1 MALDA
6 GALSLLYF
14 LLALVVAAGLVVIA
28 LHYRLQPVFLLPA
41 AAGILVAN
49 PPSQE
54 LAATW
59 APFLDLLRAGLD
71 NGLFFAFIFLG
82 WGAGA
87 NLAPI
92 LAHPRKLVLGLFT
105 PVGFLPVLWLGM
117 WAGLMPGEA
126 AGAALVGGGE
136 GLAALFLATKLAP
149 ELIGPLGVAVFPLVG
164 AQLLVQPYL
173 LRLLTSR
180 AERLRRATPTRPVS
194 RRETLL
200 FAAAGLILTLLLA
213 PRAFLLTGMFF
224 VGVIIK
230 ESGVADRLARTL
242 ANRLAE
248 IMAALLGLTVGCL
261 CPLPQVLTLTVV
273 KVLAL
278 AFVGLTLAPLA
289 VLILIKAINPLVGYK
304 LNPLLAAAA
313 VGLTPD
319 AAHLAQLACRQEDP
333 QGNILQPALALNQAA
348 FLTAT
353 LTAGLLWGI
362 VGGG

>member
-1 MALDA
+1 MTLDFGIA
-6 GALSLLYF
+6 SLVYC
-14 LLALVVAAGLVVIA
+14 LLALVLAAGLTAIA
-28 LHYRLQPVFLLPA
+28 LHFRLQPVFLLPV
-41 AAGILVAN
+41 AAGVLVAN
-49 PPSQE
+49 FPGRE
-54 LAATW
+54 LAAAW
-59 APFLDLLRAGLD
+59 APLLALLRQGLD
-71 NGLFFAFIFLG
+71 SGLYFALIFLG

-87 NLAPI
+87 HLAPL
-92 LAHPRKLVLGLFT
+92 LAHPRKLLLGLFT
-105 PVGFLPVLWLGM
+105 PVGFLPVLWLGI
-117 WAGLMPGEA
+117 WAGLLPGQA

-136 GLAALFLATKLAP
+136 GLAALFLITRLAP
-149 ELIGPLGVAVFPLVG
+149 EFTGPLGVAVFPLVG

-180 AERLRRATPTRPVS
+180 AERLRRAAPTRPVS

-200 FAAAGLILTLLLA
+200 FAAAGLILTLVLA

-224 VGVIIK
+224 VGVLLK

-248 IMAALLGLTVGCL
+248 IMTALLGLTVGSL
-261 CPLPQVLTLTVV
+261 CPLDQVLTLSVITV
-273 KVLAL
+273 LGL
-278 AFVGLTLAPLA
+278 AFLALTLAPLA
-289 VLILIKAINPLVGYK
+289 VVVLIKAINPLIGHK

-313 VGLTPD
+313 LGLTPD
-319 AAHLAQLACRQEDP
+319 AAHLAQVACRQEDP

>member
-1 MALDA
+1 MAWDLELA
-6 GALSLLYF
+6 SLLYF
-14 LLALVVAAGLVVIA
+14 LLALGLAAGLAAIA
-28 LHYRLQPVFLLPA
+28 LHFRLQPVFLLPA
-41 AAGILVAN
+41 AVGLLVAN
-49 PPSQE
+49 LPGRE
-54 LAATW
+54 LAAAW
-59 APFLDLLRAGLD
+59 APFLALLRQGLD
-71 NGLFFAFIFLG
+71 SGLFFALIFLG
-82 WGAGA
+82 WGAGTS
-87 NLAPI
+87 LGPL
-92 LAHPRKLVLGLFT
+92 LAHPRKLLLGLL
-105 PVGFLPVLWLGM
+105 PPLGFLPVFWLGA
-117 WAGLMPGEA
+117 WAGLLPGEA

-136 GLAALFLATKLAP
+136 GLAALFLATRLAP
-149 ELIGPLGVAVFPLVG
+149 ELAGPLGVAVFPLVG
-164 AQLLVQPYL
+164 AQLLVQPHL

-180 AERLRRATPTRPVS
+180 AERLRRAAPTRKVS

-200 FAAAGLILTLLLA
+200 FAAAGLILTLVLA

-224 VGVIIK
+224 VGVLIK

-261 CPLPQVLTLTVV
+261 CPLAQVLTLTLV
-273 KVLAL
+273 KVLVL
-278 AFVGLTLAPLA
+278 AFAALTLAPLA
-289 VLILIKAINPLVGYK
+289 VLILIKAVNPLVGYS

-319 AAHLAQLACRQEDP
+319 AAHLAQLACRREDP